1 MQLNDLPFDIVRLIL
16 CLLPQPN
23 LSTVSRVCR
32 VWRNAILPI
41 LFKAVYLSKNNPNAF
56 IRQTLDG
63 TNDTIPQSTKSK
75 LSNYVQQ
82 LSIHWRMNKQE
93 LGDFALALQ
102 KLENLKHITWE
113 VASFPWMGWDNTIG
127 ILHRKSPGLQSLR
140 LIIDQDVEAISF
152 NIGCENLPFQTDE
165 VGSEP
170 GGSDKI
176 VALIN
181 LPKLSIEFRQPS
193 HKRTVPQ
200 EIIFLISSTRNLE
213 SLELDFERPETNW
226 NSDRTSWGAADIF
239 ALLPSDYFPNL
250 RSIQIKSSNLTKVGG
265 FGGQELRRFIKN
277 HNHLE
282 ELVISPTRHVRAL
295 TNVETIISQ
304 DVERLMPSIRHFA
317 GTSPS
322 VNALLGSRLARQLE
336 VIEIIVYPRD
346 HLEMGV
352 SELPCLRKLRL
363 RTHYPARSNIEW
375 KTIWDVL
382 GDLTPRSLVLR
393 ELSIEVYSL
402 WREEY
407 TSDNLVSI
415 LLLNKAAPLLT
426 EAFHYEK

>member
-41 LFKAVYLSKNNPNAF
+41 LFKVVYLSKNNPNTF

-63 TNDTIPQSTKSK
+63 TNDAIPQSTKSK

-113 VASFPWMGWDNTIG
+113 VAPFPWMGWDNTIG

-140 LIIDQDVEAISF
+140 LIIDQDVDAISF

-170 GGSDKI
+170 SGSDKI

-181 LPKLSIEFRQPS
+181 LPTLSIEFRQPS

-200 EIIFLISSTRNLE
+200 EIIFLIC
-213 SLELDFERPETNW
+213 
-226 NSDRTSWGAADIF
+226 
-239 ALLPSDYFPNL
+239 DYFPNL
-250 RSIQIKSSNLTKVGG
+250 RSIQIKSSNLAKVGG

-282 ELVISPTRHVRAL
+282 ELAISPTRHVRAP

-336 VIEIIVYPRD
+336 VLEIIVYPRD
-346 HLEMGV
+346 LLEMGG

-393 ELSIEVYSL
+393 ELSIEAYSL

-407 TSDNLVSI
+407 TSDNLVTNST
-415 LLLNKAAPLLT
+415 AYVEPAT
-426 EAFHYEK
+426 